1 MMDIDEDDS
10 SPAPPPQLSRRKKPR
25 TSDLT
30 EASDHASPAAV
41 GREDNGSDN
50 NSVNDE
56 DDDVDVGSNR
66 YRRLPVFGEHKRA
79 VSSVKFAPSRYTKEG
94 GALVATASASS
105 FIKLW
110 DLNAST
116 LRGDVESTGNSG
128 DGEGGEGDDH
138 PSTAHLNRRGRK
150 KSTPLEYSTLF
161 LGHSRGVNDL
171 CWNPVSPLLASASD
185 DKTVRL
191 WDALTGDALVEF
203 RGHDNFVFCVSMHHA
218 LLASGSFDET
228 VKLFDVRSGECVSTL
243 PAHSDPVTAVAF
255 NRDGTCIASAS
266 HDGLIRVW
274 DVATSECLKTIFAAG
289 NPPVASVTYSPN
301 GKFLLAS
308 TLDSCIR
315 LWPVNKIGASTCA
328 KAYRDEKLHV
338 NTKYSVVSTFTHD
351 GNVLTGS
358 ETGQPV
364 LYDLQ
369 SRRVLQTLRG
379 HSDVVL
385 AVSAHDKL
393 PLLCSGGMTAD
404 RKVLF
409 WMPRD
414 DNNEDDE
421 HKGDSQATREDLGR
435 EPSARAAGSLEPSTA
450 SGGTERQ
457 ASSPGMDPP
466 EPKRVKTA
474 HDE

>member
-1 MMDIDEDDS
+1 MMDIDEEDDS
-10 SPAPPPQLSRRKKPR
+10 SPAPPPQLSRRKKAR
-25 TSDLT
+25 TSELT
-30 EASDHASPAAV
+30 DASDHASAAV
-41 GREDNGSDN
+41 EREEGSDRDIA
-50 NSVNDE
+50 ND
-56 DDDVDVGSNR
+56 DDDVDGSPNQ

-116 LRGDVESTGNSG
+116 LRGDVGESFSAGGGSS
-128 DGEGGEGDDH
+128 GEGDDR
-138 PSTAHLNRRGRK
+138 PSSAHINRRGGK

-266 HDGLIRVW
+266 HDGLIRIW

-315 LWPVNKIGASTCA
+315 LWPVNKMGASTCA

-358 ETGQPV
+358 ETGHPV

-369 SRRVLQTLRG
+369 SRCVLQTLRG

-409 WMPRD
+409 WMPRR
-414 DNNEDDE
+414 DNEEDDDRE
-421 HKGDSQATREDLGR
+421 GNPQAKQEATSGK
-435 EPSARAAGSLEPSTA
+435 PSASAAVGSKEASAPSEGT
-450 SGGTERQ
+450 SQHTLSPGTET
-457 ASSPGMDPP
+457 P
-466 EPKRVKTA
+466 EPKRAKTA
-474 HDE
+474 QDE